1 MTNPTTGVARE
12 ATGHTP
18 DTTGVLNAA
27 ADALAAL
34 RHARVCTVDVTRT
47 IHQAAIDLLPA
58 DRSGAYRLACR
69 SLDVLVAHRSA
80 TGEDPAA
87 LDRWTDMFGR
97 DAMAEQMRAAAQA
110 TAGQAVASC

>member
-1 MTNPTTGVARE
+1 MTAPTVAE
-12 ATGHTP
+12 ASAST
-18 DTTGVLNAA
+18 VLNAA

-34 RHARVCTVDVTRT
+34 CHARVSTVDVNRAVLETADR
-47 IHQAAIDLLPA
+47 LLPA

-69 SLDVLVAHRSA
+69 TLDVLTAHRSA

-87 LDRWTDMFGR
+87 LDRWTGVFGR

-110 TAGQAVASC
+110 TTGQAVTR